1 MAEALFE
8 CSLFSL
14 VTSDEDLEL
23 LLTRLDTICGPCSR
37 YNAEDYLYA
46 LASES
51 NEG

>member
-37 YNAEDYLYA
+37 YNAEDYLYV